1 MLLSWAAAGGLADG
15 GGGCRSAVR
24 CERRRVDGDGRWL
37 MERSRATCAIAG
49 GGGRMGGR
57 GAEGF
62 SLDRLVRVNITNQY
76 TGYSLI
82 QVGQCMIFFNFR
94 LMVPVRAAC

>member
-1 MLLSWAAAGGLADG
+1 MATAAGSWSGLGPLAQLLAAAGAWAGA
-15 GGGCRSAVR
+15 A
-24 CERRRVDGDGRWL
+24 RRV
-37 MERSRATCAIAG
+37 
-49 GGGRMGGR
+49 
-57 GAEGF
+57 F

-94 LMVPVRAAC
+94 LMVPVRAACLRMF